1 MAGSQ
6 EVASL
11 HASVRLE
18 DSQLKK
24 GLVEA
29 KTGLSK
35 LEQTTKD
42 AAAPFKTLSSAMG
55 NIAVAAGVATAA
67 VFAFKQA
74 FDFAK
79 QGAELDYT
87 AKKFDR
93 MAAAAGTTSDVL
105 IRDLRSATRGV
116 MSDAQ
121 LMASAS
127 DLMALGLAKTG
138 DEAVRLAKVAGGLG
152 MNMNQLV
159 LTLTNQTTM
168 RFDALGVSVDGF
180 EAKVNQLKASGMDAN
195 AAFKEAFLQQA
206 EAQLQR
212 VGERADTTAGNFDR
226 LAAAWG
232 NWVDAVKQDMSG
244 PVGDV
249 VGWLADQME
258 ADQRLAASKEA
269 LVKAHQNGII
279 TVAEM
284 RTALGKAQKGTEEYG
299 AVMEWLVG
307 KEMELMGSHQRMVGD
322 IMAVGEAYSNT
333 ADTIKQKFADL
344 ATAVADPVGEQM
356 RAYQKQQDDLM
367 KERGDLSGNVAFLQQ
382 GGLSQEEAAKV
393 AELKG
398 QIAELDAAFANNAAQ
413 HELATK
419 RILFDLMIQKI
430 AAADLTDGQREQAYQ
445 MAAGVA
451 EAWGIA
457 GQATIQTMVGM
468 DSAIGMIKDGNIEG
482 AIAKAHEL
490 KNVFLGIQGDYY
502 VNFRVSITGQ
512 DLSKLGVAGAAGA
525 VNVVQPSAP
534 KGWGGGGGSTAAAA
548 APTVPKKTKT
558 QMLTETAN
566 ALSSVGS
573 IAQQMYQTQV
583 IDPLK
588 KKIDNIDSLMTP
600 GHIDL
605 AAMDKTKQLMEER
618 AQAAKE
624 IEEAEKKI
632 LELQK
637 AQQKLQLLEAQMRLL
652 DLIKENKLNKDAILG
667 GIQLGTGADM
677 GGVIEATTRA
687 LDAIIG
693 KLEGGKGGLSAGAG
707 GGGGNLNWKRQE
719 GIPEGTKEWEDASKM
734 THKEWKAKY
743 GINAASGFSGVVPS
757 GFPNDSFGPIWASS
771 GESISI
777 VPGGQ
782 KGNGGTNISVSISVP
797 AIDGRLSLKE
807 VAYEVAREIKYRI

>member
-1 MAGSQ
+1 
-6 EVASL
+6 
-11 HASVRLE
+11 
-18 DSQLKK
+18 
-24 GLVEA
+24 
-29 KTGLSK
+29 
-35 LEQTTKD
+35 
-42 AAAPFKTLSSAMG
+42 
-55 NIAVAAGVATAA
+55 
-67 VFAFKQA
+67 
-74 FDFAK
+74 
-79 QGAELDYT
+79 
-87 AKKFDR
+87 
-93 MAAAAGTTSDVL
+93 
-105 IRDLRSATRGV
+105 
-116 MSDAQ
+116 
-121 LMASAS
+121 
-127 DLMALGLAKTG
+127 
-138 DEAVRLAKVAGGLG
+138 
-152 MNMNQLV
+152 
-159 LTLTNQTTM
+159 
-168 RFDALGVSVDGF
+168 
-180 EAKVNQLKASGMDAN
+180 
-195 AAFKEAFLQQA
+195 
-206 EAQLQR
+206 
-212 VGERADTTAGNFDR
+212 
-226 LAAAWG
+226 
-232 NWVDAVKQDMSG
+232 MSG

-367 KERGDLSGNVAFLQQ
+367 KERGDLSGNVAFLEQ

-548 APTVPKKTKT
+548 APTVPKKTKA

>member
-1 MAGSQ
+1 
-6 EVASL
+6 
-11 HASVRLE
+11 
-18 DSQLKK
+18 
-24 GLVEA
+24 
-29 KTGLSK
+29 
-35 LEQTTKD
+35 
-42 AAAPFKTLSSAMG
+42 
-55 NIAVAAGVATAA
+55 
-67 VFAFKQA
+67 
-74 FDFAK
+74 
-79 QGAELDYT
+79 
-87 AKKFDR
+87 
-93 MAAAAGTTSDVL
+93 
-105 IRDLRSATRGV
+105 
-116 MSDAQ
+116 
-121 LMASAS
+121 
-127 DLMALGLAKTG
+127 
-138 DEAVRLAKVAGGLG
+138 
-152 MNMNQLV
+152 
-159 LTLTNQTTM
+159 
-168 RFDALGVSVDGF
+168 
-180 EAKVNQLKASGMDAN
+180 
-195 AAFKEAFLQQA
+195 
-206 EAQLQR
+206 
-212 VGERADTTAGNFDR
+212 
-226 LAAAWG
+226 
-232 NWVDAVKQDMSG
+232 
-244 PVGDV
+244 
-249 VGWLADQME
+249 
-258 ADQRLAASKEA
+258 
-269 LVKAHQNGII
+269 
-279 TVAEM
+279 
-284 RTALGKAQKGTEEYG
+284 
-299 AVMEWLVG
+299 
-307 KEMELMGSHQRMVGD
+307 MVGD

-445 MAAGVA
+445 MALGVA

-534 KGWGGGGGSTAAAA
+534 KGWGGGGSSAAAA
-548 APTVPKKTKT
+548 ASPTVPKKTKA

-583 IDPLK
+583 VNPLK
-588 KKIDNIDSLMTP
+588 KRMDEIDSLMTP

-605 AAMDKTKQLMEER
+605 AAMDKTAALMKER
-618 AQAAKE
+618 AEA
-624 IEEAEKKI
+624 AEKVRQAEEKI
-632 LELQK
+632 LKLQE

-667 GIQLGTGADM
+667 GIELGSGADM

-693 KLEGGKGGLSAGAG
+693 KLDNTVANG
-707 GGGGNLNWKRQE
+707 GGGGGSGDGNLNWKRRE
-719 GIPEGTKEWEDASKM
+719 GIEEGTKEWEDASKM
-734 THKEWKAKY
+734 THKEWKAKN
-743 GINAASGFSGVVPS
+743 GIRAASGFHGVVPG

-782 KGNGGTNISVSISVP
+782 KGSGGTNISVSISVP

>member
-79 QGAELDYT
+79 QGAELEYT

-180 EAKVNQLKASGMDAN
+180 EEKVNQLKASGMSAN

-226 LAAAWG
+226 LAAAWS

-344 ATAVADPVGEQM
+344 ATAVADPLGEQM
-356 RAYQKQQDDLM
+356 RNFQKQQQDLLDQ
-367 KERGDLSGNVAFLQQ
+367 RSGLSGNVAFLEQ
-382 GGLSQEEAAKV
+382 GGLSEEESAKV

-398 QIAELDAAFANNAAQ
+398 QIAELDAAYRENAAQ

-419 RILFDLMIQKI
+419 RILFDLMLQRIETAKMGPEQKQ
-430 AAADLTDGQREQAYQ
+430 AAYEGAY
-445 MAAGVA
+445 AVA

-457 GQATIQTMVGM
+457 GATTIATMQAM
-468 DSAIGMIKDGNIEG
+468 DAANGELAKSGNID
-482 AIAKAHEL
+482 AYIAKIQAIRQAAL
-490 KNVFLGIQGDYY
+490 SAQGDYY
-502 VNFRVSITGQ
+502 LNFHVTMTGQ
-512 DLSKLGVAGAAGA
+512 DLSKLGVAGGA
-525 VNVVQPSAP
+525 SGVNVVQPSAP
-534 KGWGGGGGSTAAAA
+534 KGWGGGGSAAAAA

-618 AQAAKE
+618 AQAARE

-667 GIQLGTGADM
+667 GIKLGTGADM

-693 KLEGGKGGLSAGAG
+693 KLEGGKGGLSAGAS

-743 GINAASGFSGVVPS
+743 GIRAASGFSGVVPS
-757 GFPNDSFGPIWASS
+757 GFPNDTFGPIWASS

-782 KGNGGTNISVSISVP
+782 KGNSGTNISVSISVP

>member
-1 MAGSQ
+1 MPGSQ

-79 QGAELDYT
+79 QGAELEYT

-180 EAKVNQLKASGMDAN
+180 EEKVNQLKASGMSAN

-226 LAAAWG
+226 LAAAWS

-258 ADQRLAASKEA
+258 ADQRLASAKEA
-269 LVKAHQNGII
+269 LTKAHQNGII

-299 AVMEWLVG
+299 EVMEWLVG

-382 GGLSQEEAAKV
+382 GGLSQEESAKV

-419 RILFDLMIQKI
+419 RILFDLMIQRI
-430 AAADLTDGQREQAYQ
+430 AAADLTDSQREQAYL
-445 MAAGVA
+445 MVAGVA

-457 GQATIQTMVGM
+457 GQATVNAMMIS
-468 DSAIGMIKDGNIEG
+468 DEAIGMVKDGNING

-534 KGWGGGGGSTAAAA
+534 KGWGGGGGSAAAAA

-618 AQAAKE
+618 AQAARE

-687 LDAIIG
+687 LDEIIG
-693 KLEGGKGGLSAGAG
+693 KLDNTVANGGDG
-707 GGGGNLNWKRQE
+707 GGGGDGNLNWKRRE
-719 GIPEGTKEWEDASKM
+719 GIEEGTPEWEEASGM
-734 THKEWKAKY
+734 TYKEWKAKY

-782 KGNGGTNISVSISVP
+782 KGSGGTNISVSISVP

>member
-1 MAGSQ
+1 MPGSQ

-11 HASVRLE
+11 HVGVTAETSG
-18 DSQLKK
+18 LKR
-24 GLVEA
+24 GLAEA

-79 QGAELDYT
+79 QGAELEYT

-180 EAKVNQLKASGMDAN
+180 EEKVNQLKASGMSAN

-206 EAQLQR
+206 EAQLAK

-258 ADQRLAASKEA
+258 ADQRLASAKEA
-269 LVKAHQNGII
+269 LTKAHQNGLIS
-279 TVAEM
+279 VAEM
-284 RTALGKAQKGTEEYG
+284 RTALGNAQKGTEEYG

-419 RILFDLMIQKI
+419 RILFDLMLQRI
-430 AAADLTDGQREQAYQ
+430 AAADLTDKQRGDAYE
-445 MAAGVA
+445 MAIGVA
-451 EAWGIA
+451 EAWGIV
-457 GQATIQTMVGM
+457 GQGTVQAMILSN
-468 DSAIGMIKDGNIEG
+468 DAIGLVKDGNING
-482 AIAKAHEL
+482 AIEKAHEL

-618 AQAAKE
+618 AQAARE

-693 KLEGGKGGLSAGAG
+693 KLDNTVANGGGGGS
-707 GGGGNLNWKRQE
+707 GGGNLNWKRQE

-782 KGNGGTNISVSISVP
+782 KGNSGTNISVSISVP